1 MIHLESLL
9 QMTLASEPGHY
20 LKIRLINSFSRNPVS
35 LSSWLSSKSKEYWPF
50 IPALVYHQGDIA
62 L

>member
-20 LKIRLINSFSRNPVS
+20 LKIKLINSFLATLSVFPVGCH
-35 LSSWLSSKSKEYWPF
+35 LKSKEYWPF
-50 IPALVYHQGDIA
+50 IPLVYHQGDIA

>member
-20 LKIRLINSFSRNPVS
+20 LKIKLINSFSRNPVS
-35 LSSWLSSKSKEYWPF
+35 LSSWLSSKKQRILAFYS
-50 IPALVYHQGDIA
+50 ALVYHQGDIA

>member
-9 QMTLASEPGHY
+9 QMTLASELGHY

-35 LSSWLSSKSKEYWPF
+35 LSSWLSSKKQRILAFYSRFSVP
-50 IPALVYHQGDIA
+50 PR
-62 L
+62 